1 MSNDL
6 THIVNF
12 PTQIPDYDSHSLALL
27 DLFISSDAGIC
38 STMTLPPLRN
48 WSCCYLSFHWLS
60 VRLKR
65 ECPFSSHSL
74 WLFSCWLEWSSW
86 SLRDVSW
93 EDIFK
98 FGVSAAAAGAFCDGV
113 QIGIDVLRPSSCLK
127 QKSLSLLIN
136 LALGTFD
143 ELLIVFS
150 TKVNLPYFRFST
162 VQICCLLHLIKQNCL
177 LKTFLKTLT
186 LMIQVA
192 LYLFSLLE
200 LIWNSIIFL

>member
-1 MSNDL
+1 M
-6 THIVNF
+6 VNF
-12 PTQIPDYDSHSLALL
+12 PTPIPDYDSHSLALL

-65 ECPFSSHSL
+65 VCPFSSHSL

-98 FGVSAAAAGAFCDGV
+98 FGVSAAAGEFCDGV
-113 QIGIDVLRPSSCLK
+113 QIGIDVLYPSSFLSG
-127 QKSLSLLIN
+127 QASLICM
-136 LALGTFD
+136 
-143 ELLIVFS
+143 VFS
-150 TKVNLPYFRFST
+150 CFGCAHNLQKTILSFVPTK
-162 VQICCLLHLIKQNCL
+162 
-177 LKTFLKTLT
+177 
-186 LMIQVA
+186 
-192 LYLFSLLE
+192 
-200 LIWNSIIFL
+200 